1 MRAQTDLDASIVT
14 AQAGRVRSTFQRQLA
29 EPGPTLD
36 AVLEEYGSWEED
48 KDMLAKSSEACI
60 AAKKAYA
67 DREGF
72 EAGVRQAT
80 AETVVSC
87 WVDYGMFEQ
96 SKGTKERAICVMERG
111 CLMCCLSPQ
120 YWQAYITC
128 VIAGGGDASTV
139 YARAVRNCPE
149 SSPRDAPS
157 REATHR
163 AYDVMHRVAD
173 DKGWR
178 ISSPGS
184 NV

>member
-1 MRAQTDLDASIVT
+1 MRAQADLDASIVS

-36 AVLEEYGSWEED
+36 AVLDEYGSWEED
-48 KDMLAKSSEACI
+48 QDLLAKSSEACI

-87 WVDYGMFEQ
+87 WADYGVFEQ

-120 YWQAYITC
+120 YWQAYVTC
-128 VIAGGGDASTV
+128 VVASGGDASTV

-157 REATHR
+157 REVTHSLSLSCH
-163 AYDVMHRVAD
+163 AQSH
-173 DKGWR
+173 G
-178 ISSPGS
+178 
-184 NV
+184 